1 MYTCSEELI
10 LDFQSVS
17 VGGKQQM
24 GVQYIGNFPN
34 QNLGLC
40 PV

>member
-1 MYTCSEELI
+1 MYTCTEDLI

-17 VGGKQQM
+17 VGGKQQ
-24 GVQYIGNFPN
+24 VQYIGNFPN
-34 QNLGLC
+34 QNLGLY